1 MADAEEVVSNEEMLF
16 VPSLVLVLALS
27 RFTRATQRRKHIKRK
42 HKKKGTIYFSCACVY
57 ACAYAFVVPVYTLVS
72 CACACVVRVNQL

>member
-42 HKKKGTIYFSCACVY
+42 HKKKERFTF
-57 ACAYAFVVPVYTLVS
+57 LVLAS
-72 CACACVVRVNQL
+72 MLALMLSSSRFTRWFLVLVLASYV